1 MNVII
6 SHIAAAPVLMG
17 SDMQPT
23 ALLEKLIDAVFTY
36 IDSTFSPRH
45 TSLLEPSALSAF
57 YSKIGVSPADNV
69 FRSADD
75 DALARE
81 FSRAGCEYHL
91 VSDCAGAIA
100 ARAKPWAPDR
110 LDTTP
115 RAPALTRQGWCR
127 WFVLL
132 CWKDPDLA
140 HFVLC
145 NSLATGKVYSKRKG
159 EPYRLSFPRESL
171 PRLQQVP
178 APPPPT
184 MPRVARRRSVGAG
197 ASGSRPASRGA

>member
-1 MNVII
+1 
-6 SHIAAAPVLMG
+6 
-17 SDMQPT
+17 MQPT
-23 ALLEKLIDAVFTY
+23 PFLEKLIDAVFTY
-36 IDSTFSPRH
+36 IDSTFPPRH
-45 TSLLEPSALSAF
+45 TSLLEPSSLSAF
-57 YSKIGVSPADNV
+57 YSSVGVSSADNL

-75 DALARE
+75 DTLTRE
-81 FSRAGCEYHL
+81 FSRAGCEFHL
-91 VSDCAGAIA
+91 VSNCADAIA
-100 ARAKPWAPDR
+100 ARAKPWATDH

-145 NSLATGKVYSKRKG
+145 NSLATGKVVSKRKG

-171 PRLQQVP
+171 PRLLQVA
-178 APPPPT
+178 APSLSA
-184 MPRVARRRSVGAG
+184 RVGRRRSVGAG
-197 ASGSRPASRGA
+197 SRPASRGP